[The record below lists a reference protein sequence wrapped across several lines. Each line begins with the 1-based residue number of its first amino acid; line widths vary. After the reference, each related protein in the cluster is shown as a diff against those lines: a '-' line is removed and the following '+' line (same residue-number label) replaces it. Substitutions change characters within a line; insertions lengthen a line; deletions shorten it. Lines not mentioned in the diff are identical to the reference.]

1 MATKSSLS
9 SISKRKEIP
18 FDSASLEIFNS
29 LGIGMILIDQDRKI
43 RFRNSLA
50 SQWTPQTDRFDTIFE
65 GAKFLAPF
73 EGWDRLFAA
82 LKISD
87 ESVQINCVVP
97 LPGEAIP
104 ILINVRCTPICSDD
118 AGRSAGYVILLDRR
132 SHTDGLE
139 DQIEVS
145 KRLASLGKLATR
157 VAHEL
162 NNPLDGI
169 LRYVNLALRV
179 IEDESETKL
188 KTYLDE
194 SRTGLVR
201 MTQIIGD
208 LLEFSRSTDGEFDEL
223 DINEVIEQAIRSSA
237 SRADTAKV
245 IITADFQQSSMPII
259 RGSRLYQVCLNLIRN
274 AIDAMPDGGRLQ
286 ITSGV
291 LGSDVVIRVSD
302 TGVGLPKDSSKIFE
316 PFYTTKESGKGTGIG
331 LAICKDF
338 IQQMGGTIESAAGLK
353 GGAVFTVKIPIES
366 CQAKKNTLQEGVMQ
380 SQSQSK
386 NNGDDSGHPHSR
398 SNP

>member
-1 MATKSSLS
+1 MTTKSNSTS
-9 SISKRKEIP
+9 SSTSIASRAVVP
-18 FDSASLEIFNS
+18 FDNTSLEIFNS
-29 LGIGMILIDQDRKI
+29 LGIGLILIDQNRKI
-43 RFRNSLA
+43 RFRNNLA
-50 SQWTPQTDRFDTIFE
+50 TQWTPPTDQFDTIFDS
-65 GAKFLAPF
+65 AKFLGSF
-73 EGWDRLFAA
+73 EGWDTLFAA
-82 LKISD
+82 LKSSQ
-87 ESVQINCVVP
+87 ESVQLNCVVP

-104 ILINVRCTPICSDD
+104 VLINVRCTPTGGADTNPN
-118 AGRSAGYVILLDRR
+118 AGFVILLDKR

-223 DINEVIEQAIRSSA
+223 DINEVIEQAIRSCA
-237 SRADTAKV
+237 SRAEAVK
-245 IITADFQQSSMPII
+245 IIVTADYQRSSMPVI
-259 RGSRLYQVCLNLIRN
+259 RGSQLYQVCLNLIRN
-274 AIDAMPDGGRLQ
+274 AIDAMPDGGRMHL
-286 ITSGV
+286 TSGV
-291 LGSDVVIRVSD
+291 MGKDIVIRVSD
-302 TGVGLPKDSSKIFE
+302 TGAGLPQDCSKIFE

-338 IQQMGGTIESAAGLK
+338 IEQMGGTIEATDAPK
-353 GGAVFTVKIPIES
+353 GGAIFTVKIPVES
-366 CQAKKNTLQEGVMQ
+366 CQPSKNTLQDGIMQ
-380 SQSQSK
+380 SQNDQ
-386 NNGDDSGHPHSR
+386 DDPNSR
-398 SNP
+398 SKP